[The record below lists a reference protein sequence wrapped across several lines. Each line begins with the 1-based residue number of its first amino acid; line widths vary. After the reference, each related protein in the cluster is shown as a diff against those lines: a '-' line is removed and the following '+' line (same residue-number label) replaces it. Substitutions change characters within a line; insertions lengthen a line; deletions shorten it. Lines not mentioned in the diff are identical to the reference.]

1 MQSLLLSQS
10 PSDGP
15 QGCEV
20 EQHDHKSV
28 VQSHPEN
35 VSINKKDVFQQDFST
50 QFRSDFQSYTE

>member
-20 EQHDHKSV
+20 EQHDHLSV
-28 VQSHPEN
+28 VQSHPAK
-35 VSINKKDVFQQDFST
+35 VSTNKKDVFQQDFST
-50 QFRSDFQSYTE
+50 IFLSDFQILY